1 MASKSSAR
9 LSDRSQPSAL
19 ARVMTAVILCGSL
32 SLVASC
38 DSAAAPTGITTPPP
52 KPRVPIVD
60 IKPNGSGGLVIELDP
75 TRNSDL
81 QSNTKWLAKHPTSG
95 AESGFTVRYA
105 PGGPANG
112 KFFPLK
118 MSTAV
123 PDYAFERKFTVPGL
137 ALGNLDWIQIE
148 STVYFSYPPSQVLN
162 TKDRLR
168 IQPK

>member
-1 MASKSSAR
+1 MASSFVMCRAR
-9 LSDRSQPSAL
+9 PG
-19 ARVMTAVILCGSL
+19 THIL
-32 SLVASC
+32 SLAVTWLVFGCTFAMLSAC

-95 AESGFTVRYA
+95 AESGVTVRYA

-118 MSTAV
+118 MSTS
-123 PDYAFERKFTVPGL
+123 
-137 ALGNLDWIQIE
+137 LGPE
-148 STVYFSYPPSQVLN
+148 M
-162 TKDRLR
+162 
-168 IQPK
+168 